1 MKAIYSKMLKRTAA
15 DHEPLG
21 AVEPASEGTGD
32 QPHYNVVRH
41 PQEISDA
48 MVSVWSQ
55 DNIVQFGPLEEAV
68 NR

>member
-21 AVEPASEGTGD
+21 AVEPAGEVTGD
-32 QPHYNVVRH
+32 QPHYNVFPR

-48 MVSVWSQ
+48 MASVWSQ
-55 DNIVQFGPLEEAV
+55 DNIVQFGPLEEALD
-68 NR
+68 R